1 MAVDP
6 SILKAL
12 QEALAA
18 QPDNVAMCAHLAQ
31 LLLDND
37 EPTAAFRQAR
47 AGLAVQPDHPD
58 LLRIAIA
65 AGTAADE
72 NVDGFIRIADAL
84 GLRTV
89 PAPADPSTA
98 ANAAV
103 PSIDAIPDDAD
114 ALLRAWGD
122 TTAPAEPE
130 LGSMARP
137 TTRLADVGGM
147 TDVKKRIERSFLAPI
162 RHPEL
167 QISFG
172 KAAGGGLLLWG
183 PPGCGKTFIAR
194 ALAGELGA
202 SFYEVGLND
211 VLDMWVGS
219 SERNLHEV
227 FEYARRNAPC
237 VVFFDE
243 LDALGVQRSQLRGGG
258 ASMRNTVN
266 QLLAELDGATTQ
278 NNGIFFLAATNHPWD
293 IDGALLRPGRFDR
306 SVLVAPPDEAA
317 RLAILNYHLRDRPT
331 ADLRP
336 EKTAKVTEG
345 LSGADLRLLC
355 DEAAEAAL
363 DASIASGEIRP
374 ITNDMLAAASRSV
387 RSSIGPWMETAKNY
401 ALFSNQDGRF
411 DELVD
416 LVKRWKH

>member
-1 MAVDP
+1 
-6 SILKAL
+6 
-12 QEALAA
+12 
-18 QPDNVAMCAHLAQ
+18 
-31 LLLDND
+31 
-37 EPTAAFRQAR
+37 
-47 AGLAVQPDHPD
+47 
-58 LLRIAIA
+58 
-65 AGTAADE
+65 
-72 NVDGFIRIADAL
+72 
-84 GLRTV
+84 
-89 PAPADPSTA
+89 
-98 ANAAV
+98 
-103 PSIDAIPDDAD
+103 
-114 ALLRAWGD
+114 
-122 TTAPAEPE
+122 
-130 LGSMARP
+130 
-137 TTRLADVGGM
+137 VGGM

-227 FEYARRNAPC
+227 FEYARRNAPF

-336 EKTAKVTEG
+336 EKIAKVTEG